1 MYFNMYVHVSSSE
14 PTLISFSLLL
24 LYTQKWQTPTRRLW
38 VAEKAHPAK
47 YGLLHS
53 IIISIVVDVDWS
65 EGARRG
71 GRNSRYTI
79 THIMVINDNER
90 QADPAACWWR
100 MMGDDWVGGITGA
113 DRLYL
118 SQST

>member
-1 MYFNMYVHVSSSE
+1 MYFNMYGHVPSSE

-65 EGARRG
+65 EERRG

-100 MMGDDWVGGITGA
+100 MMGDYWVGGITGA
-113 DRLYL
+113 YRLYL
-118 SQST
+118 SQTT